1 MCGGVCLLEAMSVC
15 GSHRVSDFFIGARDF
30 NKAIIN

>member
-15 GSHRVSDFFIGARDF
+15 GSHRVSDYLLEPETLT
-30 NKAIIN
+30 KL